1 MNTEFIKTYH
11 LIKNDILRLAFS
23 YTRNISDAEDITQEV
38 FTKLYENFNDFEDI
52 EYIKKWCIK
61 VTINKCKNL
70 FLSSWNKKVSFFT
83 DNNENKIPDIDNIT
97 KENTEVLDTLLN
109 MPKKYR
115 IVLVLYYYEEYK
127 IKEISEILKISES
140 TIQTRLQRGREQ
152 LKKLLMGVKK

>member
-1 MNTEFIKTYH
+1 MKTDFTKIYH

-23 YTRNISDAEDITQEV
+23 YTRNISDAEDISQEV
-38 FTKLYENFNDFEDI
+38 FTKLYENFNDFEDT

-61 VTINKCKNL
+61 VTVNKCKNL
-70 FLSSWNKKVSFFT
+70 FLSSWNKKVLFFT
-83 DNNENKIPDIDNIT
+83 DNNENKIPDINNS
-97 KENTEVLDTLLN
+97 KENNEVLNILLK

-152 LKKLLMGVKK
+152 LKKLLMGVRK

>member
-1 MNTEFIKTYH
+1 MKTDFIKTYH

-38 FTKLYENFNDFEDI
+38 FTKLYENFNDFENI

-61 VTINKCKNL
+61 VTVNKCKNL
-70 FLSSWNKKVSFFT
+70 FLSSWNKKVTFFT
-83 DNNENKIPDIDNIT
+83 DNNENKIPDTSNNLKEDN
-97 KENTEVLDTLLN
+97 EVLDILLK

-127 IKEISEILKISES
+127 IKEISEFLKISES

-152 LKKLLMGVKK
+152 LKKLLMEVRK